1 VKKRIKKVIGNS
13 LILIGIIII
22 VMPFIFRLI
31 TTLKVNRDVAKFEKE
46 VKNFKIEDNN
56 ESKSVNLEELRKVM
70 EKYNQ
75 DLLTNGQ
82 EISDPFSFQKLDFD
96 MRSYGIENNIV
107 AEIKIDRLKLKVP
120 VYLGATEDNLNKGL
134 AHLSHTSLPLG
145 EETSNVVIAGHRG
158 LIRHKMFR
166 HLDKLEQGDEVVI
179 TNFWEELRYKVI
191 KYEIISPEEVSKVL
205 IQNGKDM
212 ITLIT
217 CHPFRV
223 NTQRLVVYCERI

>member
-1 VKKRIKKVIGNS
+1 MKIRIKKVIGNS
-13 LILIGIIII
+13 LIFLGIIII
-22 VMPFIFRLI
+22 VIPFVYRLI
-31 TTLKVNRDVAKFEKE
+31 TTLKISGEVAKFEKE
-46 VKNFKIEDNN
+46 IELFKDQTAETDNL
-56 ESKSVNLEELRKVM
+56 NLEELRKVM
-70 EKYNQ
+70 EEYNK
-75 DLLTNGQ
+75 DLLVNGQ

-107 AEIKIDRLKLKVP
+107 AEIKIERLNLKVP
-120 VYLGATEDNLNKGL
+120 IYLGATEENLNKGL

-145 EETSNVVIAGHRG
+145 EETSNVVVAGHRG

-166 HLDKLEQGDEVVI
+166 HLDKLQQGDEIVI

-191 KYEIISPEEVSKVL
+191 KYEIISPDEVSKVL
-205 IQNGKDM
+205 IQDGKDM

>member
-1 VKKRIKKVIGNS
+1 MKIRIKKVIGNS
-13 LILIGIIII
+13 LIFLGIIII
-22 VMPFIFRLI
+22 VIPFVFRLI
-31 TTLKVNRDVAKFEKE
+31 TTLKISGEVAKFEKE
-46 VKNFKIEDNN
+46 IELFKDQTAETDNL
-56 ESKSVNLEELRKVM
+56 NLEELRKVM
-70 EKYNQ
+70 EEYNK
-75 DLLTNGQ
+75 DLLVNGQ

-107 AEIKIDRLKLKVP
+107 AEIKIDRLNLKVP
-120 VYLGATEDNLNKGL
+120 IYLGATEENLNKGL

-145 EETSNVVIAGHRG
+145 EETSNVVVAGHRG
-158 LIRHKMFR
+158 LIRHKIFR
-166 HLDKLEQGDEVVI
+166 HLDKLQQGDEIVI

-191 KYEIISPEEVSKVL
+191 KYEIISPDEVSKVL
-205 IQNGKDM
+205 IQEGKDM

>member
-1 VKKRIKKVIGNS
+1 MKIRIKKVIGNS
-13 LILIGIIII
+13 LIFLGIIII
-22 VMPFIFRLI
+22 VIPFVFRLI
-31 TTLKVNRDVAKFEKE
+31 TTLKISGEVAKFEKE
-46 VKNFKIEDNN
+46 IELFKDQTAETDNL
-56 ESKSVNLEELRKVM
+56 NLEELRKVM
-70 EKYNQ
+70 EEYNK
-75 DLLTNGQ
+75 DLLVNGQ

-107 AEIKIDRLKLKVP
+107 AEIKIDRLNLKVP
-120 VYLGATEDNLNKGL
+120 IYLGATEENLNKGL

-145 EETSNVVIAGHRG
+145 EETSNVVVAGHRG

-166 HLDKLEQGDEVVI
+166 HLDKLQQGDEIVI

-191 KYEIISPEEVSKVL
+191 KYEIISPDEVSKVL
-205 IQNGKDM
+205 IQEGKDM

>member
-1 VKKRIKKVIGNS
+1 MKIRIKKVIGNS
-13 LILIGIIII
+13 LIFLGIIII
-22 VMPFIFRLI
+22 VIPFVYRLI
-31 TTLKVNRDVAKFEKE
+31 TTLKISGEVAKFEKE
-46 VKNFKIEDNN
+46 IELLKDQTAETDNL
-56 ESKSVNLEELRKVM
+56 NLEELRKVM
-70 EKYNQ
+70 EEYNK
-75 DLLTNGQ
+75 DLLVNGQ

-107 AEIKIDRLKLKVP
+107 AEIKIDRLNLKVP
-120 VYLGATEDNLNKGL
+120 IYLGATEENLNKGL

-145 EETSNVVIAGHRG
+145 EETSNVVVAGHRG

-166 HLDKLEQGDEVVI
+166 HLDKLQQGDEIVI

-191 KYEIISPEEVSKVL
+191 KYEIISPDEVSKVL
-205 IQNGKDM
+205 IQDGKDM

>member
-1 VKKRIKKVIGNS
+1 MKKRVKKVIGNS

-22 VMPFIFRLI
+22 VIPFIFRLI

-107 AEIKIDRLKLKVP
+107 AEIKIDRLKLKAP

>member
-1 VKKRIKKVIGNS
+1 MKIRIKKVIGNS
-13 LILIGIIII
+13 LIFLGIIII
-22 VMPFIFRLI
+22 VIPFVFRLI
-31 TTLKVNRDVAKFEKE
+31 TTLKISGEVAKFEKE
-46 VKNFKIEDNN
+46 IELFKDQTAETDNL
-56 ESKSVNLEELRKVM
+56 NLEELRKVM
-70 EKYNQ
+70 EEYNK
-75 DLLTNGQ
+75 DLLVNGQ

-107 AEIKIDRLKLKVP
+107 AEIKIDRLNLKVP
-120 VYLGATEDNLNKGL
+120 IYLGATEENLNRGL

-145 EETSNVVIAGHRG
+145 EETSNVVVAGHRG

-166 HLDKLEQGDEVVI
+166 HLDKLQQGDEIVI

-191 KYEIISPEEVSKVL
+191 KYEIISPDEVSKVL
-205 IQNGKDM
+205 IQDGKDM

>member
-1 VKKRIKKVIGNS
+1 MKIRIKKVIGNS
-13 LILIGIIII
+13 LIFLGIIII
-22 VMPFIFRLI
+22 VIPFVFRLI
-31 TTLKVNRDVAKFEKE
+31 TTLKISGEVAKFEKE
-46 VKNFKIEDNN
+46 IELFKDQTAETDNL
-56 ESKSVNLEELRKVM
+56 NLEELRKVM
-70 EKYNQ
+70 EEYNK
-75 DLLTNGQ
+75 DLLVNGQ

-107 AEIKIDRLKLKVP
+107 AEIKIDRLNLKVP
-120 VYLGATEDNLNKGL
+120 IYLGATEENLNRGL

-145 EETSNVVIAGHRG
+145 EETSNVVVAGHRG
-158 LIRHKMFR
+158 LIRHKLFR
-166 HLDKLEQGDEVVI
+166 HLDKLQQGDEIVI

-191 KYEIISPEEVSKVL
+191 KYEIISPDEVSKVL
-205 IQNGKDM
+205 IQEGKDM

>member
-1 VKKRIKKVIGNS
+1 MKIRIKKVIGNS
-13 LILIGIIII
+13 LIFLGIIII
-22 VMPFIFRLI
+22 VIPFVFRLI
-31 TTLKVNRDVAKFEKE
+31 TTLKISGEVAKFEKE
-46 VKNFKIEDNN
+46 IELFKDQTAETDNL
-56 ESKSVNLEELRKVM
+56 NLEELRKVM
-70 EKYNQ
+70 EEYNK
-75 DLLTNGQ
+75 DLLVNGQ

-107 AEIKIDRLKLKVP
+107 AEIKIDRLNLKVP
-120 VYLGATEDNLNKGL
+120 IYLGATEENLNRGL

-145 EETSNVVIAGHRG
+145 EETSNVVVAGHRG

-166 HLDKLEQGDEVVI
+166 HLDKLQQGDEIVI

-191 KYEIISPEEVSKVL
+191 KYEIISPDEVSKVL
-205 IQNGKDM
+205 IQEGKDM

>member
-1 VKKRIKKVIGNS
+1 MKKRIKKVIGNS

-22 VMPFIFRLI
+22 VIPFIFRLI

-120 VYLGATEDNLNKGL
+120 VYLGATEENLNKGL

>member
-1 VKKRIKKVIGNS
+1 MKKRIKKVIGNS

>member
-1 VKKRIKKVIGNS
+1 MKIRIKKVIGNS
-13 LILIGIIII
+13 LIFLGIIII
-22 VMPFIFRLI
+22 VIPFVFRLI
-31 TTLKVNRDVAKFEKE
+31 TTLKISGEVAKFEKE
-46 VKNFKIEDNN
+46 IELFKDQTAETDNL
-56 ESKSVNLEELRKVM
+56 NLEELRKVM
-70 EKYNQ
+70 EEYNK
-75 DLLTNGQ
+75 DLLVNGQ

-107 AEIKIDRLKLKVP
+107 AEIKIERLNLKVP
-120 VYLGATEDNLNKGL
+120 IYLGATEENLNKGL

-145 EETSNVVIAGHRG
+145 EETSNVVVAGHRG

-166 HLDKLEQGDEVVI
+166 HLDKLQQGDEIVI

-191 KYEIISPEEVSKVL
+191 KYEIISPDEVSKVL
-205 IQNGKDM
+205 IQEGKDM
-212 ITLIT
+212 VTLIT

>member
-1 VKKRIKKVIGNS
+1 MKIRIKKVIGNS
-13 LILIGIIII
+13 LIFLGIIII
-22 VMPFIFRLI
+22 VIPLVFRLI
-31 TTLKVNRDVAKFEKE
+31 TTLKISGEVAKFEKE
-46 VKNFKIEDNN
+46 IELFKDQTAETDNL
-56 ESKSVNLEELRKVM
+56 NLEELRKVM
-70 EKYNQ
+70 EEYNK
-75 DLLTNGQ
+75 DLLVNGQ

-107 AEIKIDRLKLKVP
+107 AEIKIDILNLKVP
-120 VYLGATEDNLNKGL
+120 IYLGATEENLNRGL

-145 EETSNVVIAGHRG
+145 EETSNVVVAGHRG

-166 HLDKLEQGDEVVI
+166 HLDKLQQGDEIVI

-191 KYEIISPEEVSKVL
+191 KYEIISPDEVSKVL
-205 IQNGKDM
+205 IQDGKDM

>member
-1 VKKRIKKVIGNS
+1 MKIRIKKVIGNS
-13 LILIGIIII
+13 LIFLGIIII
-22 VMPFIFRLI
+22 VIPFVYRLI
-31 TTLKVNRDVAKFEKE
+31 TTLKISGEVAKFEKE
-46 VKNFKIEDNN
+46 IELLKDQTTETDNL
-56 ESKSVNLEELRKVM
+56 NLEELRKVM
-70 EKYNQ
+70 EEYNK
-75 DLLTNGQ
+75 DLLVNGQ

-107 AEIKIDRLKLKVP
+107 AEIKIDRLNLKVP
-120 VYLGATEDNLNKGL
+120 IYLGATEENLNKGL

-145 EETSNVVIAGHRG
+145 EETSNVVVAGHRG

-166 HLDKLEQGDEVVI
+166 HLDKLQQGDEIII
-179 TNFWEELRYKVI
+179 TNFWEELKYKVI
-191 KYEIISPEEVSKVL
+191 KYEIISPDEVSKVL
-205 IQNGKDM
+205 IQEGKDM

>member
-1 VKKRIKKVIGNS
+1 MKIRIKKVIGNS
-13 LILIGIIII
+13 LIFLGIIII
-22 VMPFIFRLI
+22 VIPLVFRLI
-31 TTLKVNRDVAKFEKE
+31 TTLKISGEVAKFEKE
-46 VKNFKIEDNN
+46 IELFKDQTAETDNL
-56 ESKSVNLEELRKVM
+56 NLEELRKVM
-70 EKYNQ
+70 EEYNK
-75 DLLTNGQ
+75 DLLVNGQ

-107 AEIKIDRLKLKVP
+107 AEIKIDRLNLKVP
-120 VYLGATEDNLNKGL
+120 IYLGATEENLSRGL

-145 EETSNVVIAGHRG
+145 EETSNVVVAGHRG
-158 LIRHKMFR
+158 IIRHKMFR
-166 HLDKLEQGDEVVI
+166 HLDKLQQGDEIVI

-191 KYEIISPEEVSKVL
+191 KYEIISPDEVSKVL
-205 IQNGKDM
+205 IQDGKDM

>member
-1 VKKRIKKVIGNS
+1 MKIRIKKVIGNS
-13 LILIGIIII
+13 LIFLGIIII
-22 VMPFIFRLI
+22 VIPFVFRLI
-31 TTLKVNRDVAKFEKE
+31 TTLKISGEVAKFEKE
-46 VKNFKIEDNN
+46 IELFKDQTAETDNL
-56 ESKSVNLEELRKVM
+56 NLEELRKVM
-70 EKYNQ
+70 EEYNK
-75 DLLTNGQ
+75 DLLVNGQ

-107 AEIKIDRLKLKVP
+107 AEIKIDRLNLKVP
-120 VYLGATEDNLNKGL
+120 IYLGATEENLNKGL

-145 EETSNVVIAGHRG
+145 EETSNVVVAGHRG

-166 HLDKLEQGDEVVI
+166 HLDKLQQGDEIVI
-179 TNFWEELRYKVI
+179 TNFWEELKYKVI
-191 KYEIISPEEVSKVL
+191 KYEIISPDEVSKVL
-205 IQNGKDM
+205 IQEGKDM

>member
-1 VKKRIKKVIGNS
+1 MKIRIKKVIGNS
-13 LILIGIIII
+13 LIFLGIIII
-22 VMPFIFRLI
+22 VIPFVFRLI
-31 TTLKVNRDVAKFEKE
+31 TTLKISGEVAKFEKE
-46 VKNFKIEDNN
+46 IELFKDQTAETDNL
-56 ESKSVNLEELRKVM
+56 NLEELRKVM
-70 EKYNQ
+70 EEYNK
-75 DLLTNGQ
+75 DLLVNGQ

-107 AEIKIDRLKLKVP
+107 AEIKIERLNLKVP
-120 VYLGATEDNLNKGL
+120 IYLGATEENLNKGL

-145 EETSNVVIAGHRG
+145 EKTSNVVVAGHRG

-166 HLDKLEQGDEVVI
+166 HLDKLQQGDEIVI

-191 KYEIISPEEVSKVL
+191 KYEIISPDEVSKVL
-205 IQNGKDM
+205 IQDGKDM

>member
-1 VKKRIKKVIGNS
+1 MKIRIKKVIGNS
-13 LILIGIIII
+13 LIFLGIIII
-22 VMPFIFRLI
+22 VIPFVFRLI
-31 TTLKVNRDVAKFEKE
+31 TTLKISGEVAKFEKE
-46 VKNFKIEDNN
+46 IELLKDQTAETDNL
-56 ESKSVNLEELRKVM
+56 NLEELRKVM
-70 EKYNQ
+70 EEYNK
-75 DLLTNGQ
+75 DLLVNGQ

-107 AEIKIDRLKLKVP
+107 AEIKIDRLNLKVP
-120 VYLGATEDNLNKGL
+120 IYLGATEENLNKGL

-145 EETSNVVIAGHRG
+145 EETSNVVVAGHRG

-166 HLDKLEQGDEVVI
+166 HLDKLQQGDEIVI

-191 KYEIISPEEVSKVL
+191 KYEIISPDEVSKVL
-205 IQNGKDM
+205 IQEGKDM